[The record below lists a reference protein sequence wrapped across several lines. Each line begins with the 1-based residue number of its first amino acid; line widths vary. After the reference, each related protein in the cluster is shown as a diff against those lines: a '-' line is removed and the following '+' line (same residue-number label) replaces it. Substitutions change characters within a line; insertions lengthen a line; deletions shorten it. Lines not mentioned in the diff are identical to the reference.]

1 MTMVNLVMALMM
13 IDCQDCGNGDDH
25 VAMRLGDHVQAPP
38 GAAVPLVMA
47 LVAEKMPPA
56 AAHRRSTQPMDGP
69 QIRLS
74 AAHRRSTQPIHGWQ
88 MLPRLLPEKSLHHD
102 DDKQSVHD
110 NTHMMMVMRMTIFRL
125 MNAVYAIKTMICNDY
140 DDIDISAAA
149 MNDDD
154 DDDDEMKIL
163 QLRRDF

>member
-1 MTMVNLVMALMM
+1 M
-13 IDCQDCGNGDDH
+13 
-25 VAMRLGDHVQAPP
+25 
-38 GAAVPLVMA
+38 
-47 LVAEKMPPA
+47 
-56 AAHRRSTQPMDGP
+56 
-69 QIRLS
+69 
-74 AAHRRSTQPIHGWQ
+74 
-88 MLPRLLPEKSLHHD
+88 
-102 DDKQSVHD
+102 HD
-110 NTHMMMVMRMTIFRL
+110 NTHMMMVMRMMIFRL

>member
-47 LVAEKMPPA
+47 LVAEKVPPA
-56 AAHRRSTQPMDGP
+56 AAHRRSTQP
-69 QIRLS
+69 
-74 AAHRRSTQPIHGWQ
+74 IHGRQ

-110 NTHMMMVMRMTIFRL
+110 NTHMMMVMRMMIFRL

-140 DDIDISAAA
+140 DDIDSSAAA